1 MNPKLDL
8 RRVARCILLLTMLLR
23 GYGLL
28 NAQVVVTPD
37 EKAEPG
43 YRAAASVTSGP
54 ARSADR
60 VQAPTSLR

>member
-1 MNPKLDL
+1 MNPKLSL
-8 RRVARCILLLTMLLR
+8 RRVARCILLLSMLLR

-43 YRAAASVTSGP
+43 YLAASVTSGP
-54 ARSADR
+54 TRSADR